1 MMKIALP
8 ALGMSGEAAPVLRAL
23 PGWFGIEAATQMYI
37 DAADQKPSILAL
49 DIEREKTT
57 VGL

>member
-37 DAADQKPSILAL
+37 DAADQKPTILAL
-49 DIEREKTT
+49 DTEREKTT